1 MDLNV
6 IESNNN
12 KIYNLTDNKTFS
24 EYLQLHKNNIKT
36 LKKDISFQNRLELI
50 QDFNFPTA
58 CSKIKITKDQN
69 NIIASGVYK
78 PTLKIFENNQLS
90 LKCARGLDSEI
101 IDFSLL
107 TEDYKKIAIVC
118 ADRNIEIHAQY
129 GKHFKTRV
137 PKTPRCCLFN
147 EFSCEFL
154 IGASSEEV
162 YRLNLEEG
170 RFMNS
175 VSVCESGV
183 NSMVYNKFLDV
194 AVFGCD
200 NGVVEVCDYRE
211 RKCVGQIKVGD
222 EDVMVVENSGNGY
235 EFLVG
240 GSEGIVRIYD
250 LRYDKFVQE
259 IRHPYMMPIISIQ
272 FCEKSNMLVSADKKQ
287 VRIYDKNNFEEN
299 FLNFEPKKEL
309 NDLKIFPGSGLL
321 IAGAEDPKC
330 QAFYIPALG
339 HAPKFCEFIENFTE
353 ELEDK
358 SRTMVLEEF
367 KFVSYKELVQ
377 LKATHLIGG
386 KKIKAHLHGFMMKSK
401 LYDILKSQE
410 EGFDYN
416 KYKEDKIQEAIDK
429 KIKESIYI
437 KEDRI
442 KINKKIYKIEDL
454 KKKKKK
460 DDDRFSLNKKDFEID
475 SNHPMYRLRNHT
487 NNNRSKKL

>member
-1 MDLNV
+1 MNLNV

-24 EYLQLHKNNIKT
+24 EFMELHKNNLKT
-36 LKKDISFQNRLELI
+36 LRKDQDYQNRLELI

-58 CSKIKITKDQN
+58 CNKIKITKDLN
-69 NIIASGVYK
+69 NIIACGVYK

-90 LKCARGLDSEI
+90 LKCSRGVDSEI

-107 TEDYKKIAIVC
+107 TDDYKKIAMIC
-118 ADRNIEIHAQY
+118 SDRNIEIHAQY
-129 GKHFKTRV
+129 GKHFKIRV
-137 PKTPRCCLFN
+137 PKTPRCCFYN
-147 EFSCEFL
+147 PFSCDFMV
-154 IGASSEEV
+154 GASSNQV

-175 VSVCESGV
+175 INVTQNGV
-183 NSMVYNKFLDV
+183 NNIIYNKFVDV
-194 AVFGCD
+194 SIFGCD
-200 NGVVEVCDYRE
+200 QGNVEICDYRL
-211 RKCVGQIKVGD
+211 RKSVGQVDVCDG
-222 EDVMVVENSGNGY
+222 EDVMVLENSGNPY
-235 EFLVG
+235 EFFLG
-240 GSEGIVRIYD
+240 TSEGLVRTYD
-250 LRYDKFVQE
+250 LRHDRFVQE
-259 IRHPYMMPIISIQ
+259 KRHPYMMPIISIQ
-272 FCEKSNMLVSADKKQ
+272 LHEKSNKLITADKKQ
-287 VRIYDKNNFEEN
+287 VRIYDKNNYEN
-299 FLNFEPKKEL
+299 TFLNFEPKREL

-330 QAFYIPALG
+330 QAFFIPALG

-358 SRTMVLEEF
+358 TKNTVLEEF
-367 KFVSYKELVQ
+367 KFISYKELVK
-377 LKATHLIGG
+377 LNATHLIGG

-401 LYDILKSQE
+401 LYDILKQKE
-410 EGFDYN
+410 DGFDYN

-442 KINKKIYKIEDL
+442 KINKKIYKMKDL

-460 DDDRFSLNKKDFEID
+460 DDRFALSNKDFEINSD
-475 SNHPMYRLRNHT
+475 HPMYRLRNYT
-487 NNNRSKKL
+487 KR